1 MTFISE
7 NASQTLAA
15 KLKQQLEEART
26 AREEAK
32 AAGVNLS
39 KIQEQ
44 KDELVVL
51 TRTDSKGFT
60 RPLAEPQY
68 QEPKGGRRK
77 KQKVATHNKQ
87 GERERYFPD
96 DGKFSLQD
104 IVSTYFLLLNPVSNS
119 HFCISVHQ
127 RKT

>member
-1 MTFISE
+1 M
-7 NASQTLAA
+7 
-15 KLKQQLEEART
+15 KQQLEDART

-39 KIQEQ
+39 KIGES
-44 KDELVVL
+44 KDEVVVL

-60 RPLAEPQY
+60 RPLAQPQY
-68 QEPKGGRRK
+68 QEPKGGRRR

-96 DGKFSLQD
+96 DEKYTLQD
-104 IVSTYFLLLNPVSNS
+104 IVSTSFFWKTLGINDL
-119 HFCISVHQ
+119 ISVHE
-127 RKT
+127 RKTQYR